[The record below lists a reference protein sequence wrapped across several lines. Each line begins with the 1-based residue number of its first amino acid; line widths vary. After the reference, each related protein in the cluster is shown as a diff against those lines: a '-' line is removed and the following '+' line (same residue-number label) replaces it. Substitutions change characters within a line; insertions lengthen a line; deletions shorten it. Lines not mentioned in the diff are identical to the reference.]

1 MITFSVSNN
10 FETVRERIDEYPD
23 RITGAMRRATTDSTR
38 YVSRHAAA
46 TMEERAGGVYW
57 DINELVA
64 PMANGAQ
71 GRVRTPPSKPHR
83 IEPTKSHGLLVF
95 EIGGE
100 TIFVRGGVD
109 HPGSNPLDWITS
121 IDTEEIENFYD
132 DEVGRVFGLGAGFAS
147 GALGRG
153 L

>member
-1 MITFSVSNN
+1 MINLSVKHNFSMAL
-10 FETVRERIDEYPD
+10 ERIGDYPD
-23 RITGAMRRATTDSTR
+23 QVTNAMRRGTTESTR
-38 YVSRHAAA
+38 YVARHAAA
-46 TMEERAGGVYW
+46 QMQERAGGVYW

-64 PMANGAQ
+64 PRPDGAQ

-95 EIGGE
+95 EIGGQ
-100 TIFVRGGVD
+100 TIFIRGGVD

-121 IDTEEIENFYD
+121 IDTENIQDIYN
-132 DEVGRVFGLGAGFAS
+132 DELGRVFNIGSRAPVLS
-147 GALGRG
+147 RG